1 MKEKLLK
8 KYYENVKYGMFSHET
23 LYKKLQGNKTN
34 ALMSDK
40 EIIGDS
46 WYSLSPEVQYDII
59 EELYSDKDN
68 DELSKLYSEKF
79 NLNYK

>member
-1 MKEKLLK
+1 
-8 KYYENVKYGMFSHET
+8 MFSHET

-46 WYSLSPEVQYDII
+46 WIVYRQ
-59 EELYSDKDN
+59 
-68 DELSKLYSEKF
+68 KF
-79 NLNYK
+79 SMT